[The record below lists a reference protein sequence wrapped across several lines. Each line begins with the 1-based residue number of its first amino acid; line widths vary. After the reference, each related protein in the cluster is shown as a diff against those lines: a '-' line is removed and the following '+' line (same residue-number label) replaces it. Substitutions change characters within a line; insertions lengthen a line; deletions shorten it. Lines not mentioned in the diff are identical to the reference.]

1 MVDLL
6 DNFLNPLKVFLALA
20 SDLASN
26 QVRDE
31 WKKLQKV
38 FAKIECYKKRFN
50 HATSPKSLAQVIHT
64 FRKLSGHTI
73 PLMTDKSN
81 YR

>member
-20 SDLASN
+20 SN

-31 WKKLQKV
+31 WKKLKQKYLQ
-38 FAKIECYKKRFN
+38 K
-50 HATSPKSLAQVIHT
+50 
-64 FRKLSGHTI
+64 
-73 PLMTDKSN
+73 
-81 YR
+81 

>member
-20 SDLASN
+20 SN

-31 WKKLQKV
+31 WKKLKQKYLQKEI
-38 FAKIECYKKRFN
+38 AIKKSFN
-50 HATSPKSLAQVIHT
+50 HATSPKRENT
-64 FRKLSGHTI
+64 GR
-73 PLMTDKSN
+73 
-81 YR
+81 

>member
-38 FAKIECYKKRFN
+38 FAKIECYKK
-50 HATSPKSLAQVIHT
+50 T
-64 FRKLSGHTI
+64 F
-73 PLMTDKSN
+73 
-81 YR
+81 